1 METIKDIESLEIK
14 GANFTNKTI
23 LNLFNGKGESL
34 IYGENGAGKSTIAR
48 GIYNYIHQTNYHDI
62 KAVLLNSESKEI
74 QIEDGAKHVFVF
86 DEDYIKR
93 IISMKSNTG
102 LETIVILGA
111 LKDVE
116 DLIDEQKVQLKKVEI
131 TLNKELKKLHEIEDP
146 KKQGSKEYQKRI
158 IIKKLKDDYSWAE
171 RYRLIHKNR
180 TKAKVTMDRVK
191 KIISHKAEFLHDV
204 PKNISNNPEGMQTW
218 AKTMVQECKK
228 SFKNDL
234 NLYVDTSEDADIITE
249 SINLKGNSFD
259 EVAFTNILKKT
270 FEKPKIIESDE
281 LLRLVTTTI
290 QEKGIRFI
298 SDVRAE
304 FEEEKVD
311 RCPYCQ
317 QKVNSQWKKDLLL
330 SISKVLET
338 QTNDYISNQIEQF
351 RISGL
356 PEIDWKNFQPL
367 GKPEL
372 VESCKNAIEVLIGKI
387 SYINHLL
394 DRKLNNPYQPII
406 KEAKSIEYS
415 SAFASALKQVTLLNN
430 AVENYNEAIKNH
442 QKLYQKLCG
451 LNDYIAFW
459 EIYGLY
465 SILEILN
472 QKYMDQKQTVDQIEI
487 AKETIEKK
495 ITKLEEKKRQ
505 VNIAVDE
512 INSSLAYIFLS
523 TDRLK
528 IVYDNSNNEYKI
540 KVKQQDVHPE
550 DISVGERN
558 ALALSYFFSEIK
570 KEKEQEKFYKDE
582 YLLVID
588 DPISSFDKENR
599 IGVISFLRKELLKFK
614 KGNINTKI
622 IIMTHDM
629 QVFFNLQK
637 MFNSM
642 AEELQIK
649 VGKNLKLNKLENN
662 QIIVINSKGFHEYS
676 HLLKCIYRFAR
687 GEYSDDFNLEIGN
700 MLRRVMEAY
709 GTFLYK
715 KGGANLF
722 NVNIIVNKISNVAR
736 REFFRN
742 CMIRLFV
749 NSESHFEEDVQ
760 ALNDIQ
766 FFGTLSAKKKQEYAR
781 YVLCFL
787 YSLDSIHVLA
797 HLGNKKFQDDNEFSI
812 ENLKMQ
818 FGKWI
823 EQIDEIAEINVKN
836 QGMVND

>member
-1 METIKDIESLEIK
+1 MHFGEIFLGESMETIKDIESLEIK

-270 FEKPKIIESDE
+270 FEKPKITESDE

-304 FEEEKVD
+304 FEKEKVD

-317 QKVNSQWKKDLLL
+317 QKVIVN
-330 SISKVLET
+330 
-338 QTNDYISNQIEQF
+338 
-351 RISGL
+351 G
-356 PEIDWKNFQPL
+356 
-367 GKPEL
+367 
-372 VESCKNAIEVLIGKI
+372 
-387 SYINHLL
+387 
-394 DRKLNNPYQPII
+394 
-406 KEAKSIEYS
+406 
-415 SAFASALKQVTLLNN
+415 
-430 AVENYNEAIKNH
+430 
-442 QKLYQKLCG
+442 
-451 LNDYIAFW
+451 
-459 EIYGLY
+459 
-465 SILEILN
+465 
-472 QKYMDQKQTVDQIEI
+472 
-487 AKETIEKK
+487 KK
-495 ITKLEEKKRQ
+495 I
-505 VNIAVDE
+505 
-512 INSSLAYIFLS
+512 YC
-523 TDRLK
+523 
-528 IVYDNSNNEYKI
+528 
-540 KVKQQDVHPE
+540 
-550 DISVGERN
+550 
-558 ALALSYFFSEIK
+558 
-570 KEKEQEKFYKDE
+570 
-582 YLLVID
+582 YLL
-588 DPISSFDKENR
+588 
-599 IGVISFLRKELLKFK
+599 
-614 KGNINTKI
+614 
-622 IIMTHDM
+622 
-629 QVFFNLQK
+629 
-637 MFNSM
+637 
-642 AEELQIK
+642 
-649 VGKNLKLNKLENN
+649 
-662 QIIVINSKGFHEYS
+662 
-676 HLLKCIYRFAR
+676 AR
-687 GEYSDDFNLEIGN
+687 YWK
-700 MLRRVMEAY
+700 LRRMI
-709 GTFLYK
+709 TFL
-715 KGGANLF
+715 
-722 NVNIIVNKISNVAR
+722 
-736 REFFRN
+736 
-742 CMIRLFV
+742 IR
-749 NSESHFEEDVQ
+749 
-760 ALNDIQ
+760 
-766 FFGTLSAKKKQEYAR
+766 
-781 YVLCFL
+781 
-787 YSLDSIHVLA
+787 
-797 HLGNKKFQDDNEFSI
+797 
-812 ENLKMQ
+812 
-818 FGKWI
+818 
-823 EQIDEIAEINVKN
+823 
-836 QGMVND
+836 